1 MAAVAELG
9 SLGVIVTIED
19 TTRRLPEFDES
30 HTIYAA
36 RPWQLSSVAVV
47 VAPPPDDRSVP
58 IEAQRQGCVYFLEVS
73 IASQFLTDWRA
84 SLGREPSVAE
94 TCSRLIQ
101 YAEND
106 A

>member
-1 MAAVAELG
+1 MTLK
-9 SLGVIVTIED
+9 D
-19 TTRRLPEFDES
+19 TTLRLSECHES

-36 RPWQLSSVAVV
+36 RPWEPSSVAVV
-47 VAPPPDDRSVP
+47 APEPEGGAVP
-58 IEAQRQGCVYFLEVS
+58 AAAQQHGCVYFLEVS
-73 IASQFLTDWRA
+73 IASEFLRDWQA

-94 TCSRLIQ
+94 TCRRLIH

>member
-9 SLGVIVTIED
+9 SLGVIVTLED
-19 TTRRLPEFDES
+19 TTRRLAEFDES

-36 RPWQLSSVAVV
+36 HPWQASSPTVV
-47 VAPPPDDRSVP
+47 VPEPDDGSVP
-58 IEAQRQGCVYFLEVS
+58 VEAQRQGYRYFLEVS
-73 IASQFLTDWRA
+73 IASEFLEGWRA

>member
-1 MAAVAELG
+1 M
-9 SLGVIVTIED
+9 TIED
-19 TTRRLPEFDES
+19 TTRRLGEFDES

-36 RPWQLSSVAVV
+36 RPWQSSSLAV
-47 VAPPPDDRSVP
+47 VAPEPDDGSVP
-58 IEAQRQGCVYFLEVS
+58 VEAQRQSCGYFLEVS
-73 IASQFLTDWRA
+73 IASEFLTDWRA

-94 TCSRLIQ
+94 ACGRLIQ